1 MFHSMPRKAKA
12 LPPPEPE
19 LLPATAVVP
28 YTGTILDA
36 LTLAGMDGPQWEN
49 WRVFWKAVFCLP
61 MTPAELLVYQRH
73 TGRAAP
79 PSEPVGEAWGLV
91 GRRGGKSRNFGVAA
105 GWMAIRRDYTPL
117 LAPGERAVIPVIAAD
132 RKQAR
137 QVLNY
142 LKGFAALSAI
152 QSFLVRDPL
161 TASVEFKTGVTV
173 EIATASYRTTRGY
186 TVVGLVTDEVAFWRS
201 DDSAEPDSEVLDA
214 LRPGMATVPDSLLL
228 GGSTPYARKGELY
241 RAHVEY
247 FGKDVPDVLVWNADT
262 LSMHDSPRLRKFIAK
277 QFDKDATVAASEYG
291 QGGSVVFRADVESFV
306 DPDAVQAVMVANRRE
321 LEPQKNTSGVL
332 QRRYFAFTDPSGGS
346 QDAWTLAV
354 GHLED
359 AKPVLDV
366 VRETQP
372 PFSPDAVTTDYATV
386 LKSYGIADVEGD
398 HYGGIF
404 PRELFKKHG
413 ITYRTSEIP
422 KSDIYKEWLPLL
434 NAGRCELLDL
444 PRLKAQLCGLERKVA
459 RSGQDSIDHAPGGH
473 DDLANAAAGVL
484 VRAARRRPVISVRV
498 AV

>member
-1 MFHSMPRKAKA
+1 MPRKAKA

-28 YTGTILDA
+28 YTGTILAA

-247 FGKDVPDVLVWNADT
+247 FGKDVPDVLVWNGTRCRCMTHRGSAN
-262 LSMHDSPRLRKFIAK
+262 SSPNNSTKMPRWRP
-277 QFDKDATVAASEYG
+277 ASTG
-291 QGGSVVFRADVESFV
+291 
-306 DPDAVQAVMVANRRE
+306 
-321 LEPQKNTSGVL
+321 
-332 QRRYFAFTDPSGGS
+332 
-346 QDAWTLAV
+346 
-354 GHLED
+354 
-359 AKPVLDV
+359 
-366 VRETQP
+366 
-372 PFSPDAVTTDYATV
+372 
-386 LKSYGIADVEGD
+386 
-398 HYGGIF
+398 
-404 PRELFKKHG
+404 
-413 ITYRTSEIP
+413 
-422 KSDIYKEWLPLL
+422 
-434 NAGRCELLDL
+434 
-444 PRLKAQLCGLERKVA
+444 KVA
-459 RSGQDSIDHAPGGH
+459 PWCSAPTWKASSIPT
-473 DDLANAAAGVL
+473 
-484 VRAARRRPVISVRV
+484 PCKQ
-498 AV
+498 